1 MEGTKEFWDQRYL
14 NRNMGWD
21 IGEVSSPLK
30 AYIDQL
36 PSKDLKIL
44 VPGAGNGYEVAY
56 LFEKGFHA
64 VYALDISDMPFVNF
78 KRENPDFPREQLLV
92 GDFFELQQ
100 MKFDLI
106 LEQTFF
112 CALQPELR
120 ENYAEKMRS
129 LLKEGGI
136 LAGLFFDFPLK
147 EGGPPYGGH
156 IEEYR
161 SLFSRYF
168 EIKTLERAYNSIPP
182 RQGSELFFIF
192 EKKTT

>member
-78 KRENPDFPREQLLV
+78 KRENPDFPGEQLLV

>member
-1 MEGTKEFWDQRYL
+1 MKGTREFWDQRYL
-14 NRNMGWD
+14 NRKMGWD

-36 PSKDLKIL
+36 SSKDIRIL

-56 LFEKGFHA
+56 LYENGFKD
-64 VYALDISDMPFVNF
+64 VYALDISKMPL
-78 KRENPDFPREQLLV
+78 ENYKKDHPDFPEDQLLNL
-92 GDFFELQQ
+92 DFFKLNQ

-120 ENYAEKMRS
+120 EKYAKKMQT
-129 LLKEGGI
+129 LLKEGGV
-136 LAGLFFDFPLK
+136 LAGLLFDFELNDD
-147 EGGPPYGGH
+147 GPPYGGG

-161 SLFSRYF
+161 SLFSQYF
-168 EIKTLERAYNSIPP
+168 
-182 RQGSELFFIF
+182 Q
-192 EKKTT
+192 

>member
-21 IGEVSSPLK
+21 IGEVSAPLK

-92 GDFFELQQ
+92 GDFFELQL